1 MAAGC
6 SAPDARTFWLCPALV
21 HRVYNKNSSP
31 LNRVYRTGRETV
43 QFLDPQSFKI
53 HNIISRVYFTIKKKE
68 DAIPE
73 VAKSFEKNKK
83 GGGKKKTGL
92 ESMEVPI
99 DSEWTFSTF
108 EKPRSDVEEF
118 CLVVGQAA
126 CRGEKKARS
135 QKTEFANKK
144 RRKNYDIRCHGR
156 LRMPRAIRRAKKT
169 GTSCRF
175 MTHGIDQSASWNA
188 ATPASRDRT
197 IFATFTASAPHTV
210 YRELRILDDDPVVP
224 FIRVYF

>member
-43 QFLDPQSFKI
+43 QFLDSQSFKI

-135 QKTEFANKK
+135 EKTEFANKK

-210 YRELRILDDDPVVP
+210 YRELRILDDDPVVS

>member
-118 CLVVGQAA
+118 CLVVRQAA

-135 QKTEFANKK
+135 EKTEFANKK

>member
-83 GGGKKKTGL
+83 GGGKKK
-92 ESMEVPI
+92 
-99 DSEWTFSTF
+99 
-108 EKPRSDVEEF
+108 
-118 CLVVGQAA
+118 
-126 CRGEKKARS
+126 
-135 QKTEFANKK
+135 
-144 RRKNYDIRCHGR
+144 
-156 LRMPRAIRRAKKT
+156 
-169 GTSCRF
+169 
-175 MTHGIDQSASWNA
+175 
-188 ATPASRDRT
+188 DRT
-197 IFATFTASAPHTV
+197 RKYGST
-210 YRELRILDDDPVVP
+210 YR
-224 FIRVYF
+224 

>member
-68 DAIPE
+68 DTIPE

-92 ESMEVPI
+92 ESMEVSI
-99 DSEWTFSTF
+99 DSE
-108 EKPRSDVEEF
+108 
-118 CLVVGQAA
+118 
-126 CRGEKKARS
+126 
-135 QKTEFANKK
+135 
-144 RRKNYDIRCHGR
+144 
-156 LRMPRAIRRAKKT
+156 
-169 GTSCRF
+169 
-175 MTHGIDQSASWNA
+175 
-188 ATPASRDRT
+188 
-197 IFATFTASAPHTV
+197 
-210 YRELRILDDDPVVP
+210 
-224 FIRVYF
+224 

>member
-6 SAPDARTFWLCPALV
+6 SAPDARTFWLCPALM

-92 ESMEVPI
+92 ESMEIPI
-99 DSEWTFSTF
+99 DRMNVFYV
-108 EKPRSDVEEF
+108 R
-118 CLVVGQAA
+118 
-126 CRGEKKARS
+126 
-135 QKTEFANKK
+135 KTEIGRRGILSGGRASSVS
-144 RRKNYDIRCHGR
+144 RRKKSTKR
-156 LRMPRAIRRAKKT
+156 K
-169 GTSCRF
+169 
-175 MTHGIDQSASWNA
+175 
-188 ATPASRDRT
+188 DR
-197 IFATFTASAPHTV
+197 ICK
-210 YRELRILDDDPVVP
+210 
-224 FIRVYF
+224 

>member
-135 QKTEFANKK
+135 EKTEFANKK

>member
-53 HNIISRVYFTIKKKE
+53 HNIISRIYFTIKKKE

-135 QKTEFANKK
+135 EKTEFANKK

>member
-1 MAAGC
+1 M
-6 SAPDARTFWLCPALV
+6 
-21 HRVYNKNSSP
+21 
-31 LNRVYRTGRETV
+31 
-43 QFLDPQSFKI
+43 
-53 HNIISRVYFTIKKKE
+53 
-68 DAIPE
+68 
-73 VAKSFEKNKK
+73 
-83 GGGKKKTGL
+83 
-92 ESMEVPI
+92 
-99 DSEWTFSTF
+99 
-108 EKPRSDVEEF
+108 
-118 CLVVGQAA
+118 VGQAA

-135 QKTEFANKK
+135 EKTEFANKK

-210 YRELRILDDDPVVP
+210 YRELRILDDYPVVP